1 MAIGLAAALALSI
14 DANSALPELGFIGA
28 GFLVPNIDRVL
39 ALFRPAT
46 EG

>member
-1 MAIGLAAALALSI
+1 M
-14 DANSALPELGFIGA
+14 PELAFLGA
-28 GFLVPNIDRVL
+28 GFMLPNVDRVL